1 MLDGLE
7 NLSDEEIAQ
16 KVQANDTDAF
26 GVLVFRYEDKMLRYA
41 RRFLFD
47 YHDSE
52 DVVQNVFI
60 KAFTNINSFDYKR
73 KFSPWLYRIAHNEF
87 ISTIRKNKLEAIP
100 FFDPDT
106 LFPHPVSEKATDD
119 LILEKEQ
126 KEMI

>member
-73 KFSPWLYRIAHNEF
+73 KFSPWLYRIAHNL
-87 ISTIRKNKLEAIP
+87 S
-100 FFDPDT
+100 
-106 LFPHPVSEKATDD
+106 
-119 LILEKEQ
+119 LIH
-126 KEMI
+126 I